1 MSREKATP
9 QENQRIRLT
18 KRLLKEALI
27 DLLETESLQD
37 VSVSELCKAAGINR
51 TTFYNHY
58 GNPAEVLEDIEHE
71 ALTEVQELLEQE
83 KQPVA
88 LARHVEI
95 IASYLRDHDRIA
107 KTIFASSVTPS
118 DLALKLLKLRLDQES
133 EVAEV
138 LSRYD
143 SATQKLLVVYLAN
156 GIYSLV
162 RTWLLEDVPKSPKEL
177 GELAEKVAL
186 QGWARV

>member
-1 MSREKATP
+1 MQE
-9 QENQRIRLT
+9 ENQRVRLT

-27 DLLETESLQD
+27 DLLEKKSLQE
-37 VSVSELCKAAGINR
+37 VSVSELCHAAGINR

-58 GNPAEVLEDIEHE
+58 RNPAEVLEDIERE
-71 ALTEVQELLEQE
+71 SLEEVQELLEKE

-88 LARHVEI
+88 LARHVEV
-95 IASYLRDHDRIA
+95 IASYLREHDRVA
-107 KTIFASSVTPS
+107 KTAFASTVTPS
-118 DLALKLLKLRLDQES
+118 DLALKLLKLRLDE
-133 EVAEV
+133 EDEIADV
-138 LSRYD
+138 LSCYD
-143 SATQKLLVVYLAN
+143 PPTQKLLFVYLAN

-186 QGWARV
+186 RGWARA